1 MPTGTMTH
9 VSGLILGTPLDAAWR
24 EGRKHHAAQ
33 MTASHRV
40 ATVDALVLDPITLPG
55 RVRE

>member
-1 MPTGTMTH
+1 MM
-9 VSGLILGTPLDAAWR
+9 LGCENPACT
-24 EGRKHHAAQ
+24 
-33 MTASHRV
+33 RV